1 MTSSCVSVN
10 MLRTDESARRVLCEL
25 NNEALDVLTVGVFD
39 DAATGYRHVTLAD
52 RWYTSVHP
60 P

>member
-1 MTSSCVSVN
+1 

-39 DAATGYRHVTLAD
+39 DASVGYRHVTLAD

-60 P
+60 